1 MPFIAALSLTS
12 QTKKEIEVL
21 RRCPPGLFH
30 LLKGYTTA
38 NEPHYND
45 GYFGVK
51 SNLASSDHGK
61 VEENLAIYVV
71 ATFLAII
78 IKSRW
83 AT

>member
-1 MPFIAALSLTS
+1 MVPLYSI
-12 QTKKEIEVL
+12 QGII
-21 RRCPPGLFH
+21 LFYN
-30 LLKGYTTA
+30 LKISPMSLKGYTTA

>member
-1 MPFIAALSLTS
+1 MADFQLTTFISNCLLLSITLNIYKKRFLT
-12 QTKKEIEVL
+12 
-21 RRCPPGLFH
+21 
-30 LLKGYTTA
+30 LKGYTTA